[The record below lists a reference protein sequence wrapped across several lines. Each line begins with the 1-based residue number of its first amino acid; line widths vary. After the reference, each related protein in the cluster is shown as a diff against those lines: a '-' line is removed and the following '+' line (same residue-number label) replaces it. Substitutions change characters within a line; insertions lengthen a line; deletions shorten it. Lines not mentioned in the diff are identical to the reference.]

1 MRISELSEASGVPVA
16 TLKYYLREGLLPPG
30 ESRGA
35 TRAEYAARHLERV
48 RLLRA
53 LIESA
58 GLSLADVRRVVAS
71 LDHPPATRHEL
82 LGVAQR
88 ALPAAHR
95 EHPVTPEVR
104 ALVAGLGWQVSPDA
118 PALHTLS
125 GAVAAARAGGIP
137 LSADSL
143 RRYAEAVEGVA
154 VVDVATVRELEPE
167 RALLT
172 VTVGTVLVDPVLA
185 ALRRLAQEGLS
196 SRAT

>member
-35 TRAEYAARHLERV
+35 TRAEYAAEHLERV
-48 RLLRA
+48 RLIRA

-58 GLSLADVRRVVAS
+58 GLSIADVRRVVAS
-71 LDHPPATRHEL
+71 LDRPPTTRHEL
-82 LGVAQR
+82 LGVAQY
-88 ALPAAHR
+88 ALPSAHR
-95 EHPVTPEVR
+95 DHPVTPEVR
-104 ALVAGLGWQVSPDA
+104 ALVGDAGWHVSTDA
-118 PALHTLS
+118 PALHALS
-125 GAVAAARAGGIP
+125 GAIAAARAGGVP

-154 VVDVATVRELEPE
+154 AVDVANVRGLQPE
-167 RALLT
+167 QALLA

-185 ALRRLAQEGLS
+185 ALRRLAQEDLS
-196 SRAT
+196 SRTA